1 MVSFTSD
8 FLHILQERGF
18 IYQSSHPREL
28 DRLLRS
34 RGVTAYIGFDCT
46 ARSLHV
52 GNLVQIM
59 MLRWLQKTGHRPIVL
74 MGGGTTRIGDPSGRD
89 ETRKLLSPDTIESNK
104 AGLNQVFS
112 RFLTFG
118 DSPGDA
124 IMADNAE
131 WLLTFNY
138 IDFLR
143 AIGRHFSVNR
153 MLSMDSV
160 RLRLEREQA
169 LSFLEFNYMVLQA
182 YDFVELNRRFNCRLQ
197 LGGSDQWG
205 NLVQGIDLVRRVNK
219 VEVFALTT
227 PLITTASGAKMGK
240 TQSGAIWLTGD
251 MSDSYEYWQFW
262 RNTED
267 EDVGRFL
274 RLFTEIPGDEIA
286 RLERLQGRELN
297 EAKKIL
303 ANEATTLLHGRR
315 AAQNAAETAHR
326 TFVEGGSDANLPTV
340 TFGRGEL
347 AGGIGLLTAMVRAGL
362 VGSNGEARRAI
373 AGGGVRVNGKTIDDP
388 KAILT
393 SKTLTNDGTIK
404 LSMGKK
410 RHILIRPT
418 GA

>member
-8 FLHILQERGF
+8 FLHILRERGF

-34 RGVTAYIGFDCT
+34 QVVTAYIGFDCT

-52 GNLVQIM
+52 GHLMQIM

-74 MGGGTTRIGDPSGRD
+74 MGGGTTRVGDPSGRD
-89 ETRKLLSPDTIESNK
+89 EARKLLSPDTIESNK

-112 RFLTFG
+112 RFLAFG
-118 DSPGDA
+118 DGPGDA

-131 WLLTFNY
+131 WLLTLNY
-138 IDFLR
+138 IEALR
-143 AIGRHFSVNR
+143 DIGRHFSVNR

-219 VEVFALTT
+219 VEVFALTA

-240 TQSGAIWLTGD
+240 TQSGAIWLAGD
-251 MSDSYEYWQFW
+251 MLPPYEYWQFW

-315 AAQNAAETAHR
+315 AARNAGETAHR
-326 TFVEGGSDANLPTV
+326 TFVEGGSHANLPTV

-347 AGGIGLLTAMVRAGL
+347 DGGIGLLTAMVRAGL
-362 VGSNGEARRAI
+362 VGSNSEARRAI
-373 AGGGVRVNGKTIDDP
+373 AGGGVRVNGKAVDDP

-393 SKTLTNDGTIK
+393 SKTLTNDGAIK

-410 RHILIRPT
+410 RHILIRPRS
-418 GA
+418 A